1 MPKILS
7 TNSVL
12 KPFITDITTMSVATP
27 NMIPSNENQAD
38 IEINP
43 STRLDLIYLKAII
56 RSVSLKIKKLNL
68 LKTFT
73 IKKIQ

>member
-1 MPKILS
+1 
-7 TNSVL
+7 
-12 KPFITDITTMSVATP
+12 MSVATP
-27 NMIPSNENQAD
+27 NIIPSNENQAD

-68 LKTFT
+68 LKTFI

>member
-1 MPKILS
+1 M
-7 TNSVL
+7 
-12 KPFITDITTMSVATP
+12 TDITTISVATP
-27 NMIPSNENQAD
+27 NIIPSKENQAEID
-38 IEINP
+38 IKP

>member
-12 KPFITDITTMSVATP
+12 NPFITDITTMSVATP
-27 NMIPSNENQAD
+27 NMIPIKENHAEID
-38 IEINP
+38 IKP

-68 LKTFT
+68 LMTFRV
-73 IKKIQ
+73 KKI